1 MATLLPNLFAAAS
14 SAVPGA
20 SAASSAVPG
29 APAASG
35 AASPSASSAPTGA
48 PVAPS
53 ASASHASASSASSGE
68 TDYFS
73 KYLGAMHA
81 RQGTMNTMIYY
92 IEDETNIRELV
103 LYALKQ
109 AGIEARGFAQAEPF
123 WHACNEHMPDLVLL
137 DIMLPGDD
145 GMAILAKIRRDARF
159 ANVPVMMLTAKGA
172 EYDKVLGLDAGAD
185 DYLAKPFGMMELVS
199 RVNALLRRS
208 AHWAEKVVDDALTC
222 GVISLSPSAHEVRV
236 NGVVLELTLKEFEL
250 LQKLLKERGHALSRS
265 QLLEDVWGV
274 TFVGETRTVDTHVQ
288 TLRKKLNDACPGA
301 GDIVQTVR
309 GVGYRAK
316 AVE

>member
-1 MATLLPNLFAAAS
+1 MATVLPNLFAAAS

-20 SAASSAVPG
+20 PAATSSAVPA
-29 APAASG
+29 APAAT
-35 AASPSASSAPTGA
+35 SSSGA
-48 PVAPS
+48 PVAPAAS
-53 ASASHASASSASSGE
+53 PFAPSASHTSASSGE

-73 KYLGAMHA
+73 KYLGTMHA

-123 WHACNEHMPDLVLL
+123 WHACNDHVPDLVLL

>member
-1 MATLLPNLFAAAS
+1 MVTVLPNFFTSAPAAS
-14 SAVPGA
+14 SP
-20 SAASSAVPG
+20 SAPSG
-29 APAASG
+29 APAAP
-35 AASPSASSAPTGA
+35 AASPSTASAPHT
-48 PVAPS
+48 S
-53 ASASHASASSASSGE
+53 ASNGE

-73 KYLGAMHA
+73 KYLGSMHA

-123 WHACNEHMPDLVLL
+123 WHACNDHVPDLVLL

>member
-1 MATLLPNLFAAAS
+1 MATVLPNLFAAAS

-20 SAASSAVPG
+20 PATASSAVPV
-29 APAASG
+29 APAAT
-35 AASPSASSAPTGA
+35 SSSGA
-48 PVAPS
+48 PVAPAAS
-53 ASASHASASSASSGE
+53 PFAPSASHTSASSGE

-73 KYLGAMHA
+73 KYLGSMHA

-123 WHACNEHMPDLVLL
+123 WHACNERVPDLVLL